1 MPGLAR
7 SRQLVDRL
15 RDADAQAVQAR
26 RTGSHPAVP
35 VLAVGYPPGRVGDQL
50 TIEPEP
56 RSSVDVEVVGSATA
70 FPGLAGLPMLVLP
83 ADALFSAVP
92 TQDPRPRPRPNPPPS
107 PFPTVQLWDGLG
119 LQDLTRTLAAHAVNG
134 QNVATAEAVRR
145 QPELEAARQA
155 LPFQRALGW
164 GAALVS
170 LVAFA
175 LYVDRTVSLAGAA
188 DLLLARVGLGS
199 RGVRRSRVLEPV
211 VLTVLSGV
219 LALVAVLLLRP
230 MAARLLDPQRS
241 AVPPFV
247 LTIDARVVALGVAFL
262 SRRGPARRRRDP
274 RPATVALP
282 GSGPAR
288 WLTGF
293 AARPPCAARGCCAS
307 IPRRRG
313 RRTRCGAWTPTS
325 RPAS

>member
-1 MPGLAR
+1 
-7 SRQLVDRL
+7 
-15 RDADAQAVQAR
+15 
-26 RTGSHPAVP
+26 
-35 VLAVGYPPGRVGDQL
+35 
-50 TIEPEP
+50 
-56 RSSVDVEVVGSATA
+56 
-70 FPGLAGLPMLVLP
+70 
-83 ADALFSAVP
+83 
-92 TQDPRPRPRPNPPPS
+92 
-107 PFPTVQLWDGLG
+107 VQLWDGLG

-134 QNVATAEAVRR
+134 QNVGTAEAVRR

-247 LTIDARVVALGVAFL
+247 LTIDARVVAFGVAFL
-262 SRRGPARRRRDP
+262 VVAALLAAGVTLARQRSLSPDRALRD
-274 RPATVALP
+274 
-282 GSGPAR
+282 G
-288 WLTGF
+288 
-293 AARPPCAARGCCAS
+293 
-307 IPRRRG
+307 
-313 RRTRCGAWTPTS
+313 
-325 RPAS
+325 